1 MISKSYLINKFLIIL
16 LFLSLFQTTSDAEN
30 IKNFVING
38 NDRVSNETIIMF
50 SNLEIGE
57 NISDTTL
64 NKALKDLYF
73 TDYFKNVDISF
84 SNGTININVD
94 ENPIVQAVKIT
105 GIKSNNIYE
114 NIKKSTNRI
123 EKYPFVE
130 SKINDQAILLK
141 NILKSYGYY
150 FVKLDTFIVTN
161 TNNSVDLEFKFDLGD
176 VAKIKKINFI
186 GNKVFKDRILRNIVV
201 SQEAKFWKFI
211 TKNKFLDTNRI
222 SLDISRL
229 VNFYKNRG
237 FYNVDVKSTTAV
249 ITDENQF
256 ELIFNINAGNKY
268 SFGEVYINKANEIP
282 IESIKEFSQEFS
294 KLKNKRYS
302 KKIVNN
308 LIDEI
313 NDYTIKNEFI
323 FVNANFK
330 EIEKPNN
337 KIDVVINFD
346 DLEKKFIDR
355 INILGNY
362 ITDEKVIRNSLIVD
376 EGDPFN
382 EILFDKSIQNIKS
395 KNIFKSVDFV
405 TKPNNELNKIIDII
419 VEEKPT
425 GEVFAG
431 AGTGT
436 TGTSVTAGI
445 KENNYLGLG
454 IQLDTNFVI
463 SDDSLKGKFSVLNP
477 NYNNSD
483 KSLKTVLE
491 SSTNDFMSTGGYKTS
506 RTGLIIGT
514 EFEQMNDVFVN
525 LEISNFYEDLETSSS
540 ANNIIKKQEGNYFEN
555 LISYSFSFNNLD
567 QNFQPSDGSLTKFT
581 QTLPIYSD
589 DLSIENSLLSS
600 HYHSVNDNLI
610 LSAKFY
616 LKAIN
621 SIDDDVRV
629 SKRVFVPSR
638 FLRGFESGK
647 IGPKDGSQFIGG
659 NYASALNL
667 NSTVPNIFFENENI
681 DFNFFIDLA
690 NVWEVD
696 YNENLDSNKVRSST
710 GFAVN
715 WFSAIGPLTFSYAV
729 PLSDADT
736 DVTEKFRFQ
745 IGTSF

>member
-1 MISKSYLINKFLIIL
+1 MKSKSYLINKFLIIL
-16 LFLSLFQTTSDAEN
+16 LFLSFFQTTSDAEN

-161 TNNSVDLEFKFDLGD
+161 TNNSVDLEFKFDLGEI
-176 VAKIKKINFI
+176 AKIKKINFI

>member
-1 MISKSYLINKFLIIL
+1 M
-16 LFLSLFQTTSDAEN
+16 
-30 IKNFVING
+30 
-38 NDRVSNETIIMF
+38 
-50 SNLEIGE
+50 
-57 NISDTTL
+57 
-64 NKALKDLYF
+64 
-73 TDYFKNVDISF
+73 
-84 SNGTININVD
+84 
-94 ENPIVQAVKIT
+94 
-105 GIKSNNIYE
+105 
-114 NIKKSTNRI
+114 
-123 EKYPFVE
+123 
-130 SKINDQAILLK
+130 
-141 NILKSYGYY
+141 
-150 FVKLDTFIVTN
+150 
-161 TNNSVDLEFKFDLGD
+161 
-176 VAKIKKINFI
+176 
-186 GNKVFKDRILRNIVV
+186 
-201 SQEAKFWKFI
+201 
-211 TKNKFLDTNRI
+211 
-222 SLDISRL
+222 
-229 VNFYKNRG
+229 
-237 FYNVDVKSTTAV
+237 
-249 ITDENQF
+249 
-256 ELIFNINAGNKY
+256 
-268 SFGEVYINKANEIP
+268 
-282 IESIKEFSQEFS
+282 
-294 KLKNKRYS
+294 
-302 KKIVNN
+302 
-308 LIDEI
+308 
-313 NDYTIKNEFI
+313 
-323 FVNANFK
+323 
-330 EIEKPNN
+330 
-337 KIDVVINFD
+337 
-346 DLEKKFIDR
+346 
-355 INILGNY
+355 
-362 ITDEKVIRNSLIVD
+362 
-376 EGDPFN
+376 
-382 EILFDKSIQNIKS
+382 
-395 KNIFKSVDFV
+395 
-405 TKPNNELNKIIDII
+405 
-419 VEEKPT
+419 
-425 GEVFAG
+425 FAG